1 MPRRLVVLRIP
12 DGSIFTGF
20 LASSIITFRPRR
32 TPPPPHTT
40 GSLECWPSSHQ
51 GLSLE
56 PEHSPLSTA
65 QPHWGAWISL
75 SFRPFFTI
83 FLHKFLPVTKWCC
96 LGSRAC
102 FRFSLPS
109 LLSSCIILT
118 VFISLL
124 CHQSRHRLPPT
135 TTIHRV
141 HAEVFAFAVAAAR
154 CLHHHKFS
162 RQPEKPA
169 ISSPRHSNITN
180 PSLNPLTLALF
191 STVCPSLTP
200 WSLKLPRRCYTT
212 CSHLNSAIPAIVV
225 EISDMLVC
233 CALGVGVEVS
243 FLTCF
248 RADLW

>member
-1 MPRRLVVLRIP
+1 MYALSDSKPPNLPICVNAEAFSRLTDPRRIDFYRVSCILDHHFSSTTNTTTTPHHRFVGMLAFITPRSLPRTGTFSAV
-12 DGSIFTGF
+12 DGS
-20 LASSIITFRPRR
+20 
-32 TPPPPHTT
+32 TPL
-40 GSLECWPSSHQ
+40 GSMDLPQ
-51 GLSLE
+51 F
-56 PEHSPLSTA
+56 ST
-65 QPHWGAWISL
+65 L
-75 SFRPFFTI
+75 FFTI

-169 ISSPRHSNITN
+169 ISSPRHSNIPTPLSTLCAP
-180 PSLNPLTLALF
+180 PSLSRPFVRLLH
-191 STVCPSLTP
+191 TP
-200 WSLKLPRRCYTT
+200 GHRNFLVGCCTT
-212 CSHLNSAIPAIVV
+212 C
-225 EISDMLVC
+225 
-233 CALGVGVEVS
+233 
-243 FLTCF
+243 FLI
-248 RADLW
+248 